1 MKKMN
6 YFHIL
11 HVKNTTIRWIKI
23 AILRISAKLSKYPF
37 IFHFFE
43 EQANILKTGFVNRS
57 M

>member
-1 MKKMN
+1 MN

-23 AILRISAKLSKYPF
+23 AILRISAKLSKYSF